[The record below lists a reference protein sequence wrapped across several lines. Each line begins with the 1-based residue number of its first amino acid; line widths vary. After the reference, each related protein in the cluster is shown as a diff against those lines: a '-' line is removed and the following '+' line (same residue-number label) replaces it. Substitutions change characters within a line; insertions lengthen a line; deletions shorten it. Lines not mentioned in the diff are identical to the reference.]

1 MSGANTLHEEP
12 GTKHQ
17 ARINV
22 KSLHDHILDFLEYL
36 TAQKGYSTHT
46 VRAYRT
52 DLYDFYAFLV
62 GFLTDS
68 GDSIHRNEGLVP
80 DAVDVICI
88 RGYLNRLHK
97 EGLSRRSVARRLS
110 SLRSLYK
117 YLKKRGVVE
126 KSPLDTIRTP
136 KLEKTL
142 PSYLTVDDMFRL
154 LDAMDDG
161 TLLARRNRAMFELL
175 YSSGLR
181 VSELSGLDCPH
192 LDMGLNSV
200 RVIGKGNKERVVPV
214 GERAV
219 RAISLYRETLEGE
232 KKISRDK
239 GPLFLNKNL
248 GRLSTRSIARILDKT
263 AKESG
268 LTVPVS
274 PHDLRH
280 SFATHM
286 LDAGADLRGVQ
297 EMLGHESL
305 STTQKYTHVSIDR
318 LTKAYDKAH
327 PRK

>member
-1 MSGANTLHEEP
+1 M
-12 GTKHQ
+12 
-17 ARINV
+17 
-22 KSLHDHILDFLEYL
+22 LDFLEYL
-36 TAQKGYSTHT
+36 SAQKGYSLHT
-46 VRAYRT
+46 VRAYRS
-52 DLYDFYAFLV
+52 DLLDFHSFFMETPGQFDDDVSAKMPP
-62 GFLTDS
+62 
-68 GDSIHRNEGLVP
+68 VP
-80 DAVDVICI
+80 DDVDVISI
-88 RGYLNRLHK
+88 RGYLNRLYK
-97 EGLSRRSVARRLS
+97 EGLSKRSVARRLS

-136 KLEKTL
+136 KQDQTL
-142 PSYLTVDDMFRL
+142 PTYLTVDDMFRL

-161 TLLARRNRAMFELL
+161 TLLSRRNRAMFELL

-181 VSELSGLDCPH
+181 VSELSSLDCPH
-192 LDMGLNSV
+192 LDMGVNSV
-200 RVIGKGNKERVVPV
+200 RVCGKGNKERVVPV

-219 RAISLYRETLEGE
+219 RAIRFYRETLAEE
-232 KKISRDK
+232 KKIPADK

-248 GRLSTRSIARILDKT
+248 GRLSTRSIARILEKT
-263 AKESG
+263 ARESG

-274 PHDLRH
+274 PHALRH

-318 LTKAYDKAH
+318 LTQAYDKAH

>member
-1 MSGANTLHEEP
+1 MFKSGESSP
-12 GTKHQ
+12 
-17 ARINV
+17 I
-22 KSLHDHILDFLEYL
+22 KSLHDHILDFLDYL
-36 TAQKGYSTHT
+36 SAQKGYSTHT
-46 VRAYRT
+46 VRAYGT
-52 DLYDFYAFLV
+52 DLLAFHAFAGELLK
-62 GFLTDS
+62 G
-68 GDSIHRNEGLVP
+68 GDGSVDRNTPPVP
-80 DAVDVICI
+80 DDVDVICI

-117 YLKKRGVVE
+117 YLKKRGVVD

-136 KLEKTL
+136 KQEKTL

-161 TLLARRNRAMFELL
+161 TLLVRRNRAMFELL

-181 VSELSGLDCPH
+181 VSELSGLDCVH
-192 LDMGLNSV
+192 LDFGSHSV
-200 RVIGKGNKERVVPV
+200 RVRGKGNKERVVPV
-214 GERAV
+214 GQRALEAV
-219 RAISLYRETLEGE
+219 RLYREALEGE
-232 KKISRDK
+232 KNIPADR

-248 GRLSTRSIARILDKT
+248 GRLSTRSVARSLEAA
-263 AKESG
+263 AKGCG

-327 PRK
+327 PRR

>member
-1 MSGANTLHEEP
+1 MMNQPPAGIKYLN
-12 GTKHQ
+12 
-17 ARINV
+17 
-22 KSLHDHILDFLEYL
+22 DHILDFLEFL
-36 TAQKGYSTHT
+36 SAQKGYSPHT
-46 VRAYRT
+46 VRAYRS
-52 DLYDFYAFLV
+52 DLKGFYV
-62 GFLTDS
+62 FLTEFMGSQDAS
-68 GDSIHRNEGLVP
+68 RQRNTPPSP

-88 RGYLNRLHK
+88 RGYLNRLYK
-97 EGLSRRSVARRLS
+97 EGLSKRSVARRLS

-126 KSPLDTIRTP
+126 TSPLDTIRTP
-136 KLEKTL
+136 KQDKTL
-142 PSYLTVDDMFRL
+142 PAYLTVDDMFLL

-181 VSELSGLDCPH
+181 VSELACLDCPNI
-192 LDMGLNSV
+192 DFGVNSV
-200 RVIGKGNKERVVPV
+200 RVLGKGNKERVVPV
-214 GERAV
+214 GKRAL
-219 RAISLYRETLEGE
+219 RAIRFYRETLEGE
-232 KKISRDK
+232 KKVPVDK

-248 GRLSTRSIARILDKT
+248 GRLSTRSVARILDKT

-274 PHDLRH
+274 PHALRH

-305 STTQKYTHVSIDR
+305 STTQKYTHVSIER

>member
-1 MSGANTLHEEP
+1 MIGVNPLQHPTPISP
-12 GTKHQ
+12 
-17 ARINV
+17 

-36 TAQKGYSTHT
+36 TAQKGYSLHT

-52 DLYDFYAFLV
+52 DLRDFHAFSAKFMC
-62 GFLTDS
+62 GSDDS
-68 GDSIHRNEGLVP
+68 LRRNKPLAP
-80 DAVDVICI
+80 DDVDVISI

-136 KLEKTL
+136 KQDKTL
-142 PSYLTVDDMFRL
+142 PSYLTVDDMFLL

-181 VSELSGLDCPH
+181 VSELAGIDCPH
-192 LDMGLNSV
+192 LDMGLHSV

-219 RAISLYRETLEGE
+219 RAIRFYRETLEDE
-232 KKISRDK
+232 KKIPFGK
-239 GPLFLNKNL
+239 GPMFLNKNL

-305 STTQKYTHVSIDR
+305 STTQKYTHVSIAR